1 MNNDIKYHTSLVSK
15 VLIFLPISLYPH
27 KKYQF
32 FVEYQYHLKKYQY
45 NTEYHTFALLF
56 PLVSISS
63 GMGIPVC
70 ERFHRI
76 LVFFFPGDYPFCEF
90 LESPKEEVAA
100 LFVSIV
106 LRVL

>member
-1 MNNDIKYHTSLVSK
+1 
-15 VLIFLPISLYPH
+15 
-27 KKYQF
+27 
-32 FVEYQYHLKKYQY
+32 
-45 NTEYHTFALLF
+45 
-56 PLVSISS
+56 
-63 GMGIPVC
+63 MGIPVC